1 MNIKD
6 RHVSELHE
14 EIHIQANKAKF
25 MQAFADAHLR
35 AGNIDQHELF
45 QIEADRADRSVKR
58 LAVLI
63 PIVA

>member
-1 MNIKD
+1 MNIQD

-45 QIEADRADRSVKR
+45 QTEADRADRSAKR
-58 LAVLI
+58 LNELI